1 MHGHYDSWDVGVG
14 DNATGDATMLEIAR
28 LLQENK
34 SKLNRSVKIVWW
46 PGHST
51 GRYAGSTW
59 YADNFGIELSN
70 NCVAQIN
77 CDSPGCRWADT
88 FDHLS
93 VMTEAEDY
101 VHKIIKGVAITRVGF
116 ASASLFPVF
125 SIGCYYAGIGDGL
138 FSPVSLTLTTFG
150 ILFFHLFSNLYN
162 DYFDVTHGTDEANT
176 EYFNAGMDST
186 ILQGAQLS
194 GGSRAVEL
202 GLISLKGT
210 KSLAN
215 VMFILG
221 LATAAGI
228 LYMSFL
234 NTGSTSNA
242 FYSAIIALIGVFVG
256 YFYTAK
262 PIRLSS
268 RYGLGELSIFLSF
281 GPLLTCLLYTSPS
294 PRDS

>member
-1 MHGHYDSWDVGVG
+1 MPEYDNLENKPNIPVVAVNLDDGKKLIELSKNNEEATLFTKLEEGWFNQKIPEVTIKSDNNSKDFILLHGHYDSWDVGVG

-101 VHKIIKGVAITRVGF
+101 VHKIIKGVANIT
-116 ASASLFPVF
+116 PVCERPHRAGDYSF
-125 SIGCYYAGIGDGL
+125 NNIGISSFFMLSSTMTPELRKEKGYYAVGGCGGNIAWHL
-138 FSPVSLTLTTFG
+138 SL
-150 ILFFHLFSNLYN
+150 IH
-162 DYFDVTHGTDEANT
+162 
-176 EYFNAGMDST
+176 
-186 ILQGAQLS
+186 I
-194 GGSRAVEL
+194 
-202 GLISLKGT
+202 
-210 KSLAN
+210 
-215 VMFILG
+215 
-221 LATAAGI
+221 
-228 LYMSFL
+228 
-234 NTGSTSNA
+234 
-242 FYSAIIALIGVFVG
+242 
-256 YFYTAK
+256 
-262 PIRLSS
+262 
-268 RYGLGELSIFLSF
+268 
-281 GPLLTCLLYTSPS
+281 
-294 PRDS
+294 